1 MTIFWTCF
9 CLYGCTSS
17 STHQLNSGSSDPL
30 TPIRAVCQLSK
41 HPNLAISP
49 IRQPGA
55 VASQASG
62 PLPIAARASQQGTE
76 ICNTLTGLCKFS
88 WPCGNGGNGSM
99 RYVRRSQVG
108 SGHFDRTYRTR
119 TVDGNMDIHLAC
131 SACIDSVTRR
141 QVSRPGYGQPH
152 SLQG

>member
-1 MTIFWTCF
+1 MVAPRHRLI
-9 CLYGCTSS
+9 S
-17 STHQLNSGSSDPL
+17 STQAPPTLLPQSERSVNCPNIQTLQYRRSDSQGQLLVRP
-30 TPIRAVCQLSK
+30 
-41 HPNLAISP
+41 
-49 IRQPGA
+49 
-55 VASQASG
+55 QA

-76 ICNTLTGLCKFS
+76 ICNTLTGLCRFS

-119 TVDGNMDIHLAC
+119 TVNGNMDIHLAC